1 MSSFLFFYLPEINWL
16 AVFYY
21 RKVLSI
27 PVLLYTFTHQGL
39 VFGKKYSWAR
49 AAENPTKISRTQI
62 NVGLQHTCKCLH
74 CSRKTNIKLF
84 GCIGN
89 IRVYININF
98 DETYI
103 LTFLLMY

>member
-1 MSSFLFFYLPEINWL
+1 MSTFLFFYLPEINWL

-27 PVLLYTFTHQGL
+27 PVLLYTFTHHIR
-39 VFGKKYSWAR
+39 KNR

-62 NVGLQHTCKCLH
+62 NVGLQHTCMKCLH
-74 CSRKTNIKLF
+74 CSRKTKIKLF

-98 DETYI
+98 DEMYI